1 MSEPSTEIT
10 VVSDAN
16 ALLQAWGFGSAQSRF
31 HTSVLGTDPADQAA
45 KLRLLNSEGVD
56 FHAYIGK
63 TISLVAYMLRPAQKV
78 DPKSGEVSAILLCM
92 LLLDNGD
99 VVKSTSPY
107 VVRDL
112 LDAATM
118 FGLPTRDK
126 PFMLIPRTRGKP
138 PQQSHWLDSSPMTDG
153 FVSGK
158 KEQP

>member
-1 MSEPSTEIT
+1 MAEQSTEIT

-16 ALLQAWGFGSAQSRF
+16 ALLQAWGFGGAQSRF
-31 HTSVLGTDPADQAA
+31 HTSINGTEPADQAA

-56 FHAYIGK
+56 F
-63 TISLVAYMLRPAQKV
+63 ISYLNRSVSVVGYMLRPAQKV

-92 LLLDNGD
+92 ILLDNGD
-99 VVKSTSPY
+99 VLKSTSPY

-126 PFMLIPRTRGKP
+126 PFVLIPRTRGKP

-153 FVSGK
+153 FVGTERKSI
-158 KEQP
+158 